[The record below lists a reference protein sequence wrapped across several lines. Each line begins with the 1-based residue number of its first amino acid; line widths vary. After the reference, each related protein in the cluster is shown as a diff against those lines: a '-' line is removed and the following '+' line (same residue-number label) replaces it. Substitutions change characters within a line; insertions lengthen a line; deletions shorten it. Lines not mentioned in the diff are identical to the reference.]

1 VHIRLIS
8 WNSAIMVFMSGKA
21 DCKFGETH
29 GSGEASVVDTDSRAG
44 CILFLD
50 FDGVTHPDPCEAGQ
64 LFRRLPL
71 IEEVLREFEA
81 CHIVIS
87 SSWRVVHRLDEMR
100 GYFSADMRSR
110 VIDVTPEY
118 RAPNGHLGTAD
129 FEPNAHRQWECET
142 WLRNKRVREPHDRRA
157 GAAWIAIDDRDYWF
171 RPGCGNLLLTD
182 ATTGFGPDDALRL
195 HAMLKQRVA

>member
-1 VHIRLIS
+1 MGTLPVRIS
-8 WNSAIMVFMSGKA
+8 MS
-21 DCKFGETH
+21 
-29 GSGEASVVDTDSRAG
+29 

-64 LFRRLPL
+64 QFRRLPL

-81 CHIVIS
+81 WQIVIS

-100 GYFSADMRSR
+100 GYFAADLRPR

-118 RAPNGHLGTAD
+118 GGPAGLSAAD
-129 FEPNAHRQWECET
+129 PVMSAHRQWECEA
-142 WLRNKRVREPHDRRA
+142 WLRNKLLLPNPRA
-157 GAAWIAIDDRDYWF
+157 DAAWVAIDDRDYWF

-182 ATTGFGPDDALRL
+182 ATTGFGPHDAVRLR
-195 HAMLKQRVA
+195 AMLKQRMA

>member
-8 WNSAIMVFMSGKA
+8 SNSAIMVFMSGKA
-21 DCKFGETH
+21 DCTFDETH
-29 GSGEASVVDTDSRAG
+29 GSGGAGVVEADRRAG

-64 LFRRLPL
+64 LFRRLPF

-81 CHIVIS
+81 CQIVIS

-100 GYFSADMRSR
+100 GYFAADMRSR

-118 RAPNGHLGTAD
+118 RARNGHLGTPD
-129 FEPNAHRQWECET
+129 FDPSAHRQWECET
-142 WLRNKRVREPHDRRA
+142 WLRKRVQLSQDRQA
-157 GAAWIAIDDRDYWF
+157 GPSWIAIDDRDYWF
-171 RPGCGNLLLTD
+171 RRGCGNLLLTD